1 MSHRLVRAGSVSAC
15 VTLAMAATAVAGG
28 PSITLNYLASTPRV
42 GYDVAGAEIV
52 AFDAA
57 TKRAFVVNGFSNAID
72 IFDLT
77 IPGVPVSAGSISLLP
92 YGGGVQSVAVKNG
105 LVACAVSGTLKTD
118 PGLAV
123 FFSTSGSFVASV
135 TVGALPD
142 AITFTPDGTKA
153 ITANEGERAPTTSSI
168 PRARSA

>member
-1 MSHRLVRAGSVSAC
+1 MFAS
-15 VTLAMAATAVAGG
+15 TALAGG

-77 IPGVPVSAGSISLLP
+77 TPGVPVAAGSISLLP
-92 YGGGVQSVAVKNG
+92 YGGGVQSVAVRNG
-105 LVACAVSGTLKTD
+105 MLGCAVSATVKTD
-118 PGLAV
+118 PGFAV
-123 FFSTSGSFVASV
+123 FFDTSGNFIASV

-142 AITFTPDGTKA
+142 MITFTPDGRQA
-153 ITANEGERAPTTSSI
+153 IWGAYDGALRVWNLPERFGG
-168 PRARSA
+168 